1 MASTEFDYVGRGD
14 FATVSQQNGI
24 AFFIVCTHL
33 GDTRFH
39 VTTLANPQSLANT
52 LFQKCR

>member
-14 FATVSQQNGI
+14 FATVFQQNGI